1 MITRQVVK
9 RARVLDNDAGVANLK
24 AGDERDQLNLVLAR
38 SDYRS
43 TEDPNSNARAKP
55 ENKTTMECSFY
66 AVPREDADDIEEIE
80 REILNM
86 EYVEPYAE
94 DMEYQISYSNILENR
109 QIISNQQQMYQRPSN
124 EGLTGGVGV
133 YDRVDGQ

>member
-1 MITRQVVK
+1 
-9 RARVLDNDAGVANLK
+9 
-24 AGDERDQLNLVLAR
+24 
-38 SDYRS
+38 
-43 TEDPNSNARAKP
+43 
-55 ENKTTMECSFY
+55 MECSFY